1 MSLLKSMSVVLAAG
15 AVTAGSQVAF
25 ARPDARS
32 LREVDRVWVDS
43 NSCSADIS
51 DQLESRGF
59 FVTNNRRAADAI
71 LVVDVDSRT
80 SRRLDSTADYSARLH
95 GEDDYVIFTASGTR
109 NAYTHSE
116 LCEEIGDSIADSMD
130 RMG

>member
-1 MSLLKSMSVVLAAG
+1 MSVVFAAG
-15 AVTAGSQVAF
+15 AVAVVSQAAF

-51 DQLESRGF
+51 DQLERRGF
-59 FVTNNRRAADAI
+59 FVTSNPRAADAI
-71 LVVDVDSRT
+71 LVVDVDSRS
-80 SRRLDSTADYSARLH
+80 SRRLDSTADYSARLR

-109 NAYTHSE
+109 NAYSHSE
-116 LCEEIGDSIADSMD
+116 LCEEIGDSIAESMD